1 MLPEPSITNSTV
13 GFAHDESTLI
23 GALSVRMIIGCAG
36 LAELRPPAAPVAAVL
51 PALTLVLVLSP
62 REASREPGA
71 DGSAPQCSAA
81 HAPRI
86 SATRTLCE

>member
-1 MLPEPSITNSTV
+1 
-13 GFAHDESTLI
+13 
-23 GALSVRMIIGCAG
+23 MIIGCAG

-51 PALTLVLVLSP
+51 RVLRVLTLALSP

-86 SATRTLCE
+86 NAARTLCE